1 MRIFARGRG
10 RATAGL
16 LCLLACVGALA
27 SAPAEAGSRQSG
39 RKVLALPIRTD
50 GPKSLDPVEG
60 STTYDNMACA
70 QMYETLLT
78 YNYADPT
85 ELEPLLLAEMPESA
99 DGGKTWRF
107 RLKPGVTFHDNRCFP
122 GGQGRAVTTDDVFYS
137 LKRIFDKA
145 NGLENTWLL
154 ANTIVGLDAYA
165 AEENAKPSGAF
176 DYDREVPGLRK
187 ISDSEFEIELTKPV
201 YRFLY
206 VLAMFQTAVVPRE
219 AVEYYGEDFSRNPVG
234 TGPFILDTWVPKQSL
249 TLNRNPEYHEVLYP
263 ARDKWSREDMRNR
276 LHRAA
281 GQRAPFVDRLE
292 FTMFVEDQP
301 MWLEFDL
308 GKLGLAQVPDPYF
321 DDAFDLRTKTLKPEF
336 AARGVRAHSEPLLDF
351 IFRAFNM
358 ADPDW
363 GGYTEQK
370 RKIRQAISL
379 AIDLNEFNETFYSGI
394 PTIYDGPIP
403 PTLDGHP
410 EGGRAPVSYRGPD
423 LTRAKRLL
431 AEAGHPDGRGLP
443 PLKFYT
449 SIGSQ
454 NQQMSEMLK
463 GQLGRIGIRVEVNLV
478 DFSQLIEFVNSKKA
492 PFFGFA
498 WGSDYPD
505 AENNLALFY
514 GPNESPGSNHF
525 NYKRPE
531 YDALYEQILTMEP
544 GEERTAVYER
554 MRDMV
559 IEDVPFIGSQAR
571 TRFYLIAP
579 WLENA
584 RPTERYYGW
593 FKFLDVD
600 PTKMKR

>member
-1 MRIFARGRG
+1 MSVISRGTLPQNFLDSASTGMRLPTPEPQYFFAKMAMAGR
-10 RATAGL
+10 L
-16 LCLLACVGALA
+16 SLAALDVGAPTA
-27 SAPAEAGSRQSG
+27 QQFVTMAG
-39 RKVLALPIRTD
+39 
-50 GPKSLDPVEG
+50 
-60 STTYDNMACA
+60 
-70 QMYETLLT
+70 
-78 YNYADPT
+78 
-85 ELEPLLLAEMPESA
+85 
-99 DGGKTWRF
+99 
-107 RLKPGVTFHDNRCFP
+107 
-122 GGQGRAVTTDDVFYS
+122 GGQ
-137 LKRIFDKA
+137 
-145 NGLENTWLL
+145 
-154 ANTIVGLDAYA
+154 
-165 AEENAKPSGAF
+165 
-176 DYDREVPGLRK
+176 
-187 ISDSEFEIELTKPV
+187 
-201 YRFLY
+201 
-206 VLAMFQTAVVPRE
+206 
-219 AVEYYGEDFSRNPVG
+219 
-234 TGPFILDTWVPKQSL
+234 
-249 TLNRNPEYHEVLYP
+249 
-263 ARDKWSREDMRNR
+263 
-276 LHRAA
+276 
-281 GQRAPFVDRLE
+281 
-292 FTMFVEDQP
+292 
-301 MWLEFDL
+301 
-308 GKLGLAQVPDPYF
+308 
-321 DDAFDLRTKTLKPEF
+321 
-336 AARGVRAHSEPLLDF
+336 
-351 IFRAFNM
+351 
-358 ADPDW
+358 
-363 GGYTEQK
+363 
-370 RKIRQAISL
+370 
-379 AIDLNEFNETFYSGI
+379 
-394 PTIYDGPIP
+394 PIP
-403 PTLDGHP
+403 PTLDEHP